1 MQLKKVKNP
10 SVVQQVIDS
19 LTDAMIQK
27 ELRPGD
33 KIPTENELSESLGV
47 ARNSVREAIKI
58 LVFLGVLEIRRPEGT
73 FVCDGFSESMINPMI
88 YGIILNQGDSYDSLM
103 ELREMTEVGV
113 IRLAI
118 EKQTEEDLEKL
129 KGALIR
135 LKEAFFREPEDLQ
148 AAFEADNLF
157 HDTIMEMGRNVMVS
171 KINNIV
177 RILTESVRYDTVS
190 GMITSGRAEEL
201 YEAHERIYQMLCK
214 KDTNNLNECIRG
226 TYFL

>member
-19 LTDAMIQK
+19 LTDAMIRK
-27 ELRPGD
+27 ELRPRD

-88 YGIILNQGDSYDSLM
+88 YGIILNQGDSWDSLM
-103 ELREMTEVGV
+103 ELREMTEAGV

-118 EKQTEEDLEKL
+118 EKD
-129 KGALIR
+129 
-135 LKEAFFREPEDLQ
+135 
-148 AAFEADNLF
+148 
-157 HDTIMEMGRNVMVS
+157 
-171 KINNIV
+171 
-177 RILTESVRYDTVS
+177 
-190 GMITSGRAEEL
+190 
-201 YEAHERIYQMLCK
+201 
-214 KDTNNLNECIRG
+214 
-226 TYFL
+226 

>member
-19 LTDAMIQK
+19 LTDAMIRK

-88 YGIILNQGDSYDSLM
+88 YGIILNQGDSWDSLM
-103 ELREMTEVGV
+103 ELREMTEAGV

-118 EKQTEEDLEKL
+118 EKETQEDLDRL
-129 KGALIR
+129 KSALAAM
-135 LKEAFFREPEDLQ
+135 KEAFFRVPQDLQ
-148 AAFEADNLF
+148 ASFEADNHF
-157 HDTIMEMGRNVMVS
+157 HDTIMEKEVGTMLEKLHFMQEELGLDIPEGVTVEEDEKGFQALQS
-171 KINNIV
+171 KILNQISEV
-177 RILTESVRYDTVS
+177 KDVC
-190 GMITSGRAEEL
+190 MIYLG
-201 YEAHERIYQMLCK
+201 
-214 KDTNNLNECIRG
+214 TNVTDDRKAK
-226 TYFL
+226 